1 MTALTRKKTVLRSL
15 KRMAIFSRFLI
26 TDQIILHTSVDL
38 EGTIILQ
45 QYIADNLEQSRK
57 GQLMFSTL
65 YLKTEKQK
73 MHLERFP

>member
-26 TDQIILHTSVDL
+26 MDQIILHTSVDL

-45 QYIADNLEQSRK
+45 NIL
-57 GQLMFSTL
+57 LITL
-65 YLKTEKQK
+65 SNQEKVSLCSV
-73 MHLERFP
+73 HSI

>member
-26 TDQIILHTSVDL
+26 MDQIILHTSVDL

-57 GQLMFSTL
+57 G
-65 YLKTEKQK
+65 
-73 MHLERFP
+73 